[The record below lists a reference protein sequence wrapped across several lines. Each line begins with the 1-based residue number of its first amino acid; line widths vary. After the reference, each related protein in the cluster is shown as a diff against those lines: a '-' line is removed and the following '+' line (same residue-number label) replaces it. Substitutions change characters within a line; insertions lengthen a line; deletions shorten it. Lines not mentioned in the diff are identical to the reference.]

1 MGGLDL
7 ILFRFTAPL
16 HIGNVRADYD
26 RTEQTLRS
34 DALYSAIIQA
44 WSILGIEHP
53 ILDCPPDSPAAPD
66 LGFACSSLFPYFRA
80 EKASNPILFFPKPM
94 GALQPKNYK
103 EQKKMKKIRFVD
115 AHSFAHLLQNP
126 DLPSAEDQIND
137 KYYIDKAHNAIFN
150 PDFMQRQIV
159 PRSYVPRYGE
169 TDQQGKEVTETT
181 IFYMERLYFSQYSGL
196 FCLMQFDDDA
206 IKNKVLAA
214 LQYLQDAGIGSDRNV
229 GNGIFELSC
238 QNFTAFDQLPDM
250 GHEYATNLS
259 LFCPESNEQLQT
271 MLSGK
276 QCAYSLIK
284 RGGWITEDDY
294 LSYRK
299 NSVYMFGEGSIFS
312 TNAATK
318 GKTVN
323 IRPKLDGVPLPP
335 HPIFRVGRS
344 LFLPIKPTQ

>member
-44 WSILGIEHP
+44 WSILGIEH
-53 ILDCPPDSPAAPD
+53 
-66 LGFACSSLFPYFRA
+66 
-80 EKASNPILFFPKPM
+80 PILFFPKPM

-137 KYYIDKAHNAIFN
+137 KYYIDKAQNAIFN

-169 TDQQGKEVTETT
+169 TDQQGKEVVETT

-196 FCLMQFDDDA
+196 FC
-206 IKNKVLAA
+206 
-214 LQYLQDAGIGSDRNV
+214 
-229 GNGIFELSC
+229 
-238 QNFTAFDQLPDM
+238 
-250 GHEYATNLS
+250 
-259 LFCPESNEQLQT
+259 
-271 MLSGK
+271 
-276 QCAYSLIK
+276 
-284 RGGWITEDDY
+284 
-294 LSYRK
+294 
-299 NSVYMFGEGSIFS
+299 
-312 TNAATK
+312 
-318 GKTVN
+318 
-323 IRPKLDGVPLPP
+323 
-335 HPIFRVGRS
+335 
-344 LFLPIKPTQ
+344 